1 MVETG
6 ENRAEKLL
14 ELHAREDKLAKLEEE
29 NNELD
34 GILKNLKESQRGK

>member
-1 MVETG
+1 MNHEQI
-6 ENRAEKLL
+6 A
-14 ELHAREDKLAKLEEE
+14 AKLEEK